1 MAGSQQNN
9 KLQTTLTSP
18 DKKIPS
24 LGQEWYHIK
33 PVWMTASG
41 GLHPGDFESVLGK
54 LGNDIIIQCGG
65 GVLGHPKGVKPG
77 VIAALQAREIY
88 EKGISL
94 RKFVKEEDCSELADA
109 VEMWGYGPR
118 IVY

>member
-1 MAGSQQNN
+1 MPSRPHGESHVASRYPATHSL
-9 KLQTTLTSP
+9 KP

-54 LGNDIIIQCGG
+54 LGQDIIIQCGG
-65 GVLGHPKGVKPG
+65 GVLGHPKGIKSG
-77 VIAALQAREIY
+77 VIAAQQARKIFERGSRL
-88 EKGISL
+88 K
-94 RKFVKEEDCSELADA
+94 KFFWQFGRLSH
-109 VEMWGYGPR
+109 
-118 IVY
+118 